1 MQIDTSPVFMNL
13 TPASVLSC
21 LVGSTLLT
29 LLAWI
34 ILKNNS
40 SLKFVGKYI
49 SILLAA
55 VFIRMALPVEFH
67 FTKPFYSKHI
77 MTAIMDFLDFKIGT
91 ETYRLSVGQ
100 ILLALWITGAI
111 FRLLS
116 TVNKYIHFSYIIG
129 RLPGYFKGNIQPIM
143 DRINSELGRQSKFDI
158 RLMPYLETPAIFGIM
173 HPKILMPSTH
183 YTEDELYYIL
193 KHEMLHYYHHD
204 MLVKLF
210 CEALCII
217 YWWNPCVFLLQK
229 MVIKIIEVNVDN
241 SVTCQLDED
250 GRNSYLKCIL
260 KSMRASKKIK
270 ADFVITFSGSNVSSI
285 RQRFECILDNYW
297 AARKMRGACITV
309 LSILLFY
316 ISISIIFEAE
326 YECNIPGTFDYPTP
340 ETSYLIKNGKYYDI
354 YFKGERVGDVLEI
367 TGPLTELK
375 IYKEKE
381 ILTNEE

>member
-129 RLPGYFKGNIQPIM
+129 RLPG
-143 DRINSELGRQSKFDI
+143 S
-158 RLMPYLETPAIFGIM
+158 
-173 HPKILMPSTH
+173 
-183 YTEDELYYIL
+183 
-193 KHEMLHYYHHD
+193 
-204 MLVKLF
+204 
-210 CEALCII
+210 
-217 YWWNPCVFLLQK
+217 
-229 MVIKIIEVNVDN
+229 
-241 SVTCQLDED
+241 
-250 GRNSYLKCIL
+250 
-260 KSMRASKKIK
+260 
-270 ADFVITFSGSNVSSI
+270 FS
-285 RQRFECILDNYW
+285 
-297 AARKMRGACITV
+297 A
-309 LSILLFY
+309 
-316 ISISIIFEAE
+316 
-326 YECNIPGTFDYPTP
+326 
-340 ETSYLIKNGKYYDI
+340 
-354 YFKGERVGDVLEI
+354 
-367 TGPLTELK
+367 
-375 IYKEKE
+375 
-381 ILTNEE
+381 